1 MTSLRQRLNAI
12 LNPPGAHDVHWVEV
26 ALFVLIV
33 TSAVVIALET
43 MPALPA
49 RAREMLHGVE
59 YALAMLFAVEYV
71 ARLYAA
77 PRRWRYAC
85 SFWGIIDLLSV
96 LPLILFL
103 WPEAAALKSL
113 RLLRIFRILK
123 LLRGET
129 AFDRLVR
136 AVLEVRHELAVFLF
150 IALVVM
156 YLAAVG
162 IYHFEHAA
170 QPEAFSSIPASLW
183 WAVATLTTVGY
194 GDIYP
199 VTAGGRAFTTAILF
213 VGLGVVAVPVGLVTS
228 ALTSERAQGTN
239 ETEEPPK

>member
-1 MTSLRQRLNAI
+1 MSLRKRLDTI
-12 LNPPGAHDVHWVEV
+12 LNPPGEHDVHWVEV

-43 MPALPA
+43 MPELPE
-49 RAREMLHGVE
+49 RARLMLHRVE
-59 YALAMLFAVEYV
+59 YALALLFAVEYC
-71 ARLYAA
+71 ARLFAA
-77 PRRWRYAC
+77 PCRWRYAL

-103 WPEAAALKSL
+103 FPEAAALKSL
-113 RLLRIFRILK
+113 RLLRVFRILK

-136 AVLEVRHELAVFLF
+136 AVLEVRHELTVFLF
-150 IALVVM
+150 ISLVIL

-162 IYHFEHAA
+162 IYHFEHDA
-170 QPEAFSSIPASLW
+170 QPDAFSSIPASLW
-183 WAVATLTTVGY
+183 WAVASLTTVGY

-199 VTAGGRAFTTAILF
+199 ITAGGRAFTTAILF
-213 VGLGVVAVPVGLVTS
+213 IGLGVVAVPVGLITS
-228 ALTSERAQGTN
+228 ALTSERPQGTN
-239 ETEEPPK
+239 DPDDSHE